1 VATKPESG
9 TGTTLQAETRTKF
22 GKGAARQIRRD
33 HKIPAVLYGHGEA
46 PRHVALPGHAT
57 MLALKQANALLALTL
72 EGGEQVLAIARDV
85 QVEPVRREIEH
96 VDLVLVRSGEQVEVS
111 VPVQVIGEAA
121 PDSVVTV
128 ESNTLTVTA
137 EATHL
142 PEAIVVDV
150 TGVRAG
156 TLILASMLTLPEGT
170 ALAGD
175 PDATIVHV
183 SGASSV
189 EEREADIAE
198 AEAELGIEH
207 DEPET
212 PADEGSEPAADS

>member
-1 VATKPESG
+1 VATKPDAG
-9 TGTTLQAETRTKF
+9 TGTALQAETRTKF
-22 GKGAARQIRRD
+22 GKGAARQVRRD

-46 PRHVALPGHAT
+46 PRHVALPGHQT
-57 MLALKQANALLALTL
+57 MLALKQANALLALEL

-96 VDLVLVRSGEQVEVS
+96 LDLVLVRRGEQVEVS
-111 VPVQVIGEAA
+111 VPVQVVGEAA

-128 ESNTLTVTA
+128 ESNTLAVTA
-137 EATHL
+137 EATSL
-142 PEAIVVDV
+142 PEAIIVDV

-183 SGASSV
+183 SGASSDA
-189 EEREADIAE
+189 EREADIAE
-198 AEAELGIEH
+198 SEAELGIEH
-207 DEPET
+207 DAPE
-212 PADEGSEPAADS
+212 APAAEDAESGAGA

>member
-1 VATKPESG
+1 MATKPESG

-72 EGGEQVLAIARDV
+72 EGGEKVLAIARDV

-207 DEPET
+207 DAPH
-212 PADEGSEPAADS
+212 APAAEDAESGAGA